1 MKSLVFLLLLAGVPV
16 MKAGAVDDI
25 EFVAEHLAEVPMD
38 NRFATLPLW
47 SASEESKPG
56 WTFVGQIGYADT
68 TVGNLQASGPLLSV
82 ATSHPVNPRWN
93 LGVFAFYDRLGLTG
107 DHDERPLETKF
118 APDTPFARPVN
129 AEFNNL
135 DGWMTHYGAGLRMT
149 FAPGSG
155 WLGTVRWVGGI
166 LWQRVELRDYR
177 LDYELLEGDDAG
189 TTGQIDFDAN
199 YEHYTPF
206 AGFEIPRQGARWAMT
221 PHMLFAWPNP
231 RRGVVGH
238 ITGPGFDLHGDQETA
253 GAGVHFGDPSVTL
266 GFDVTYLPAHLTV
279 DVGTLVTQAL
289 VEPVVHKGIDTNWV
303 ISFQWRY

>member
-1 MKSLVFLLLLAGVPV
+1 M
-16 MKAGAVDDI
+16 
-25 EFVAEHLAEVPMD
+25 
-38 NRFATLPLW
+38 LPAKMH
-47 SASEESKPG
+47 S
-56 WTFVGQIGYADT
+56 Q
-68 TVGNLQASGPLLSV
+68 
-82 ATSHPVNPRWN
+82 RW
-93 LGVFAFYDRLGLTG
+93 
-107 DHDERPLETKF
+107 
-118 APDTPFARPVN
+118 
-129 AEFNNL
+129 
-135 DGWMTHYGAGLRMT
+135 
-149 FAPGSG
+149 

-303 ISFQWRY
+303 ISFQWRF